1 MEMTPSSTQPQSQ
14 TLGAAGNGRYQPPPP
29 GSRSAAEIRTDIVA
43 QREQLSSSVD
53 ALRNRWG
60 EVTNVR
66 RQLAKHKTELL
77 IGAAAVGFLVGGAIA
92 LGRRR

>member
-1 MEMTPSSTQPQSQ
+1 MEMTPRSTQPQSQ
-14 TLGAAGNGRYQPPPP
+14 TLGAAGNGRFVAPPP
-29 GSRSAAEIRTDIVA
+29 GSRSAAEIRNDIVQ
-43 QREQLSSSVD
+43 QRQQLSHSVK

-66 RQLAKHKTELL
+66 RQVAKHKTELL